1 MAQERPAAIIEE
13 YSDTSSAFVE
23 VRFNSAVVVCTLCS
37 LLTNCLQAVDEH
49 QVRHNEITASKDD
62 LASLAQATDRVV
74 SRGLMAEVCLTVCSS
89 LHGAA
94 AALTLGP

>member
-1 MAQERPAAIIEE
+1 MTLRQHLWRYASTAHL
-13 YSDTSSAFVE
+13 F
-23 VRFNSAVVVCTLCS
+23 VCTLCS

-74 SRGLMAEVCLTVCSS
+74 SRGLMAEVCLTAC
-89 LHGAA
+89 LHST
-94 AALTLGP
+94 ALQRP